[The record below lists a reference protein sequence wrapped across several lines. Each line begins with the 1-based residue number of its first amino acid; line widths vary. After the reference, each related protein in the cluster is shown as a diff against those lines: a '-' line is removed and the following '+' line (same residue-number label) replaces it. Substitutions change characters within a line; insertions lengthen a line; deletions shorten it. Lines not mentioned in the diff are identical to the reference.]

1 MTQHT
6 WLNDPYLALGAQVRL
21 RRNVDGLPFGP
32 RLQEA
37 QALGLLHRAEDAS
50 KRASGAGGVISY
62 MLIRQRSETGLSP

>member
-21 RRNVDGLPFGP
+21 RRNVDDLPFGP

-37 QALGLLHRAEDAS
+37 QAQIG
-50 KRASGAGGVISY
+50 RASCRERV
-62 MLIRQRSETGLSP
+62 

>member
-32 RLQEA
+32 RLQKA
-37 QALGLLHRAEDAS
+37 CCIGPRMHQNGHRAQKWFWCLCRIFPPIAA
-50 KRASGAGGVISY
+50 RLWWLRG
-62 MLIRQRSETGLSP
+62 